1 MTKSQSI
8 GSTSVFTHKQAL
20 SEMIALTA
28 DRQSK
33 PGANDSGR
41 ELGGGVGG
49 EAKPLVVIVLLRFI
63 AGLSDDTETETIR
76 QQFVRTQNESKQSNR

>member
-20 SEMIALTA
+20 SEIALTA
-28 DRQSK
+28 DHQSK

>member
-20 SEMIALTA
+20 SKIALTA
-28 DRQSK
+28 DHQSK

-41 ELGGGVGG
+41 ELGGGVG
-49 EAKPLVVIVLLRFI
+49 AKPLVVIVLLRFI